1 MDKLE
6 LLCYLQ
12 NIDDKS
18 GGFKKK
24 ESIKKRYPEIYEELI
39 KIDFPEHFTFVQ
51 KLWHFLQDDYT
62 IHKCK
67 CGNDLK
73 FIDIRKHRP
82 EEKRNI

>member
-24 ESIKKRYPEIYEELI
+24 ESIKKRYPEINVKEHNINYLEIFSHKIEEI
-39 KIDFPEHFTFVQ
+39 ISTFEN
-51 KLWHFLQDDYT
+51 Y
-62 IHKCK
+62 I
-67 CGNDLK
+67 NDENRS
-73 FIDIRKHRP
+73 F
-82 EEKRNI
+82 